1 MSVQH
6 PCQASA
12 SIAPSMHRSSASH
25 DSNDSSDGIVRL
37 NGRTSVLRRVSG
49 SSAPSIA
56 RTTTTPGV
64 IHRVVAASASTPP
77 RIKMVLAAA
86 PIMVEAA
93 PPLLPALST
102 ATASVSSISSD
113 RRRSN
118 IPSLV
123 CAFMASLTTGASVY
137 AFGFY
142 GATLKRTLRLTQSQ
156 LDTISTSFF
165 FAGLF
170 SWIPGLCADRFGT
183 RFAMSLGAVLGS
195 TSLLLYWA
203 VARQFIPLPHSWL
216 VVALSILGIMVFLSA
231 ALITGSVFKII
242 VSCTATATA
251 NDSHAGSRGTAVGI
265 AKGYVGLG
273 AGVYASIFESIR
285 HAGQSDLDFLPMAA
299 TFFLLCVLV
308 PAQVLLPRKTTNA
321 VVLLDDLTTPRHFQT
336 LYASL
341 LVMAVGIA
349 YNSLAELQDTTT
361 VLDNESNGRQV
372 TSDGGGSLRA
382 TSSPQYGKALV
393 LTSIWLAPI
402 VSLLFLPTRSTTDS
416 ENAVPDGASSEPVGR
431 TVSFDMAENG
441 GQVDAVEQHDATTTP
456 PRLAASAPASSPVA
470 IHRTRAPAGRGS
482 FSKHKRSGEA
492 VDPES
497 NHAVVDDDGDEQEQ
511 LLLHNELSEG
521 SGGSSNSRRR
531 VSSPSHVAT
540 TAGPPLSARES
551 GGADENNFNLVQMI
565 LTPSAM
571 LMLWT
576 CIVLVGSGTVETNN
590 LGQMVE
596 SLGLPDKV
604 TPASLALF
612 SVAQASSRVLAGAWS
627 ESALQ
632 WPIKNW
638 CCIDQGVPR
647 PFFLLVAALVA
658 AVAHLI
664 LAFSTEKISFVLGT
678 TLTGAAFGMVWP
690 LMVLIVGEVFGPAH
704 VGANYMFFD
713 GVSSAAGTLFLSK
726 FVAQEVY
733 ERHIRPVTADDGN
746 GSTVHSGDL
755 FTCYGPECYRD
766 THLIVSALCISCAL
780 SSAVLQYTSRRTYNH
795 HGHRSS

>member
-1 MSVQH
+1 
-6 PCQASA
+6 
-12 SIAPSMHRSSASH
+12 MHRSSASH

-49 SSAPSIA
+49 SSSGPSIA
-56 RTTTTPGV
+56 RTTTTTPGV

-77 RIKMVLAAA
+77 RIKSMVLAAAA

-93 PPLLPALST
+93 PPLLPALGST
-102 ATASVSSISSD
+102 TASVSSISLD

-242 VSCTATATA
+242 VSCTATATTA
-251 NDSHAGSRGTAVGI
+251 ADSHAGSRGTAVGI

-308 PAQVLLPRKTTNA
+308 PAQVLLPRKNA
-321 VVLLDDLTTPRHFQT
+321 TVVLLDDLTTPRHFQT

-361 VLDNESNGRQV
+361 VVDNEDNGRQV

-393 LTSIWLAPI
+393 LTAIWLGPI

-416 ENAVPDGASSEPVGR
+416 ENAVPEAASSEPVGR

-441 GQVDAVEQHDATTTP
+441 GDGEVDAVEQHEVTTTP
-456 PRLAASAPASSPVA
+456 PRLAAAAPASPVA
-470 IHRTRAPAGRGS
+470 IHRTRAPPGRGS

-497 NHAVVDDDGDEQEQ
+497 NHAVVDDDDEQEQ

-551 GGADENNFNLVQMI
+551 GGVDENNFNLVQMI

-733 ERHIRPVTADDGN
+733 ERHIRPVTTADDGN

-766 THLIVSALCISCAL
+766 THLIVSALCISCGL